1 MTRPLALRRP
11 RSGRP
16 GLPARR
22 TWSGGHAWSPAREA
36 RPESVPE
43 LADVVGA
50 AAQAGLR
57 VKPIGAGHS
66 FSPIAATD
74 GVQLD
79 LSALSGL
86 SAVDR
91 EGGRVRVLAGTPLHQ
106 LGPLLGAHGPALA
119 NMGDIDR
126 QSVGGALSTATHG
139 TGLGFTGY
147 GGMVTGLRLVTADGA
162 VRWADA
168 DHEPDLFQAARVG
181 LGALGIITEV
191 ELRTVPAFLL
201 HARERSEP
209 LDAVVESFVERSRAA
224 EHLEFSWFPGT
235 DLALTKENTRLP
247 LTAGIDPMDPVRTA
261 VMDEFLSHGVFGGM
275 CRLGARAPRLVPL
288 LNQVSARGVDQR
300 TYTDVSYRVFVAERA
315 VRFREM
321 EYAVPLE
328 RFEEAF
334 AGLRRI
340 AAERAAAGDAVSFPV
355 EVRTVAADDVWL
367 STAHGRESAYLAVH
381 RYHRE
386 DPTAYFAAAEELLV
400 SLGGR
405 PHWGKEHDRDA
416 EWAARAYPRFAD
428 FTAQRDAVDPGR
440 VFANPYLERVLG
452 A

>member
-1 MTRPLALRRP
+1 MKPVSPPPAPPFERYAAALAALPADERSRPL
-11 RSGRP
+11 
-16 GLPARR
+16 GLLDLDAFR
-22 TWSGGHAWSPAREA
+22 AN
-36 RPESVPE
+36 
-43 LADVVGA
+43 A
-50 AAQAGLR
+50 AA
-57 VKPIGAGHS
+57 
-66 FSPIAATD
+66 
-74 GVQLD
+74 
-79 LSALSGL
+79 
-86 SAVDR
+86 
-91 EGGRVRVLAGTPLHQ
+91 
-106 LGPLLGAHGPALA
+106 
-119 NMGDIDR
+119 
-126 QSVGGALSTATHG
+126 
-139 TGLGFTGY
+139 
-147 GGMVTGLRLVTADGA
+147 
-162 VRWADA
+162 
-168 DHEPDLFQAARVG
+168 
-181 LGALGIITEV
+181 
-191 ELRTVPAFLL
+191 L
-201 HARERSEP
+201 HARAG
-209 LDAVVESFVERSRAA
+209 AVPVRVA
-224 EHLEFSWFPGT
+224 
-235 DLALTKENTRLP
+235 TKS
-247 LTAGIDPMDPVRTA
+247 VRTA
-261 VMDEFLSHGVFGGM
+261 VMDEFLSNGVFGGM

-386 DPTAYFAAAEELLV
+386 DPTAYFAAAEELFV